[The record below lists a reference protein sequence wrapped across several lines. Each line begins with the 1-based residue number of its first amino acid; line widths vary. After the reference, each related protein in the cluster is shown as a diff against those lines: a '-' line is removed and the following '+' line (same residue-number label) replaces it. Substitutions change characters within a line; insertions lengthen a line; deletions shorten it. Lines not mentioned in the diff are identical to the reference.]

1 LQMFLFLHFL
11 RAHKL
16 QEGFCHDSSDSS
28 RCALPISWPLN
39 NSLLSFVE
47 HMSLF
52 STHNWGWSMQ
62 QHLETCETRFT
73 FSLWPPPLLSSWLLF
88 TSTHRPLFYQKT
100 IAEKK
105 LSHKF

>member
-1 LQMFLFLHFL
+1 
-11 RAHKL
+11 
-16 QEGFCHDSSDSS
+16 
-28 RCALPISWPLN
+28 
-39 NSLLSFVE
+39 VE

-62 QHLETCETRFT
+62 RHLETCETRFI
-73 FSLWPPPLLSSWLLF
+73 FSLWPPPVLSSWLLF

-105 LSHKF
+105 LWNIILKVLKSNSFWDSQ